1 MEEECSI
8 LKNNRCMTQMCLW
21 NSREINVVG
30 TVRNLE
36 ECGET
41 SSAIIKS
48 RVEVRRTGLEGL

>member
-1 MEEECSI
+1 M
-8 LKNNRCMTQMCLW
+8 
-21 NSREINVVG
+21 VG